1 MCLCIGINSLGLPLH
16 ATVLIVFLWMF
27 DMFFSCFVVWFHD
40 DGDGD
45 DDGASASLTQWS
57 AVKNHEQ

>member
-1 MCLCIGINSLGLPLH
+1 MLVYWNKFAWP
-16 ATVLIVFLWMF
+16 TVTCYSTYRVSM
-27 DMFFSCFVVWFHD
+27 DVRYVFFSCFVVRFHD